1 MCIGV
6 GEITAALHEESR
18 SLRGRSLQTAE
29 NPMRT
34 QKLKSFILSSLFVSP
49 FANAQSAARVD
60 ELVITAT
67 RTPQSLVTTLASVNI
82 ISRDEIEQAGTATLA
97 ELLQRKAQ
105 VEIRTTGGAGQPAGV
120 FMRGASSQHT
130 LVLVDGLRVGSA
142 TVGSPAFEN
151 IPLDIIERIEI
162 VKGPLS
168 GLYGSDA
175 IGGVIQIFTRKFDR
189 PRLQAGIGFGTD
201 SAFAVN
207 AGFTAIENKTAVT
220 LNAGYRQVR
229 TRSATNADA
238 PSFIYNPDRDPYKN
252 ANVSVNL
259 SHTLWQGETIS
270 LNLWQSKGTAHFD
283 GGPADDSRNRQTLS
297 GVGVSSVNQIMNNWT
312 SRLNIGQTTDDI
324 RITSAFPGTFKTEQN
339 QAVWVNEF
347 KMPRGTSTAGAEY
360 REEKVAATTEY
371 DKKKRKTGAF
381 FLSYLERFG
390 QAEEQQID
398 FSLRRDEETQF
409 GRRNTGSVA
418 YGVQWTPALLVYAR
432 AGRAFRA
439 PSFNDLYFPGFSNPN
454 LKPERSEQAEI
465 GARFN
470 SAAMRGALVRFD
482 NRIED
487 LIAPDFIS
495 FTPVNIRNARIKG
508 WELSAD
514 TTLGGIGIKAA
525 LTAQQPID
533 ADSKR
538 QLRSRAKI
546 FGSLAANYS
555 IGQWQLGGDVV
566 ASGRRYDSSIESAG
580 SRMGGYAV
588 VNARIGYQVNK
599 MWALEINAQNI
610 ADRKYE
616 LARGYNPQARSV
628 FLNVKLLAF

>member
-1 MCIGV
+1 MATDEAID
-6 GEITAALHEESR
+6 ALHEELR
-18 SLRGRSLQTAE
+18 SLRGRSLQTPE

-34 QKLKSFILSSLFVSP
+34 QKLKSLILSSLIVSP
-49 FANAQSAARVD
+49 FANAQNTAQVD

-67 RTPQSLVTTLASVNI
+67 RTPQPLVTTLASVNI

-130 LVLVDGLRVGSA
+130 LVLVDGLRLGSA
-142 TVGSPAFEN
+142 TAGSPAFEN

-162 VKGPLS
+162 AKGPLS

-270 LNLWQSKGTAHFD
+270 LNAWQSKGTAHFD
-283 GGPADDSRNRQTLS
+283 GGPDDDSRNRQTLS
-297 GVGVSSVNQIMNNWT
+297 GVGVSSVNQIMNNWI

-390 QAEEQQID
+390 QANEQQID

-418 YGVQWTPALLVYAR
+418 YGVQLIPALLVYAR

-454 LKPERSEQAEI
+454 LKPERSEQAEV
-465 GARFN
+465 GARWS
-470 SAAMRGALVRFD
+470 SAAIRGSLVRFD

-508 WELSAD
+508 WELSGD
-514 TTLGGIGIKAA
+514 TLLAGVAIKAA
-525 LTAQQPID
+525 FTSQQPID
-533 ADSKR
+533 ADTKR

-546 FGSLAANYS
+546 FGSLAANHT
-555 IGQWQLGGDVV
+555 IGKWQIGSDVV

-588 VNARIGYQVNK
+588 VNARVGYQANK
-599 MWALEINAQNI
+599 MWAVEINAQNI

-628 FLNVKLLAF
+628 FVNVKLVAF

>member
-1 MCIGV
+1 
-6 GEITAALHEESR
+6 
-18 SLRGRSLQTAE
+18 
-29 NPMRT
+29 MRT
-34 QKLKSFILSSLFVSP
+34 QKFKSLILSSLIVSP
-49 FANAQSAARVD
+49 FANAQSTSQVD
-60 ELVITAT
+60 ALVITAS
-67 RTPQSLVTTLASVNI
+67 RTPQSLVTTLASVAI
-82 ISRDEIEQAGTATLA
+82 ISREEIEQAGTATLA

-105 VEIRTTGGAGQPAGV
+105 VEIRTSGGAGQPAGV
-120 FMRGASSQHT
+120 FIRGGSSQHT
-130 LVLVDGLRVGSA
+130 LVLVDGLRLGSA
-142 TVGSPAFEN
+142 TAGAPAFEN
-151 IPLDIIERIEI
+151 IPLDMIERIEI

-175 IGGVIQIFTRKFDR
+175 IGGVIQIFTRRFDR
-189 PRLQAGIGFGTD
+189 PRLHVGLGFGND

-207 AGFTAIENKTAVT
+207 AGFTAIENNTSVT

-229 TRSATNADA
+229 ARSATNADA
-238 PSFIYNPDRDPYKN
+238 ASFIYNPDHDPYKN
-252 ANVSVNL
+252 ANVSVNP
-259 SHTLWQGETIS
+259 SHTLWQGDTIS
-270 LNLWQSKGTAHFD
+270 LNLWQSRGSTHFD
-283 GGPADDSRNRQTLS
+283 SGPADDSRNRQTLS
-297 GVGVSSVNQIMNNWT
+297 GLGVSSVNQIMSNWT
-312 SRLNIGQTTDDI
+312 SRLNIGQTIDNI
-324 RITSAFPGTFKTEQN
+324 RISSAFPGTFKTEQN
-339 QAVWVNEF
+339 QAVWINEF

-360 REEKVAATTEY
+360 REEKVAATTDY

-381 FLSYLERFG
+381 FLSFSERFG
-390 QAEEQQID
+390 QANEQQID

-454 LKPERSEQAEI
+454 LKPERSEQAEV

-470 SAAMRGALVRFD
+470 SAAIRASLVRFD

-508 WELSAD
+508 WELSGD
-514 TTLGGIGIKAA
+514 TTLVGIGIKAA
-525 LTAQQPID
+525 LTSQQPID
-533 ADSKR
+533 ADTKR

-546 FGSLAANYS
+546 FGSLAATHS
-555 IGQWQLGGDVV
+555 IGKWQFGSDVV
-566 ASGRRYDSSIESAG
+566 ASGRRYDSTIESAG

-588 VNARIGYQVNK
+588 VNARLGYQVNK
-599 MWALEINAQNI
+599 MWAVEINAQNI

-616 LARGYNPQARSV
+616 LARGYNPGARSV
-628 FLNVKLLAF
+628 FLNVKLVAF

>member
-1 MCIGV
+1 MATDEAID
-6 GEITAALHEESR
+6 ALHEELR
-18 SLRGRSLQTAE
+18 SLRGRSLQTPE

-34 QKLKSFILSSLFVSP
+34 QKLKSLILSSLIVSP
-49 FANAQSAARVD
+49 FANAQSTAQVD

-67 RTPQSLVTTLASVNI
+67 RTPQPLVTTLASVNI

-130 LVLVDGLRVGSA
+130 LVLVDGLRLGSA
-142 TVGSPAFEN
+142 TAGSPAFEN

-162 VKGPLS
+162 AKGPLS

-175 IGGVIQIFTRKFDR
+175 IGGVIQIFTRQFDR

-270 LNLWQSKGTAHFD
+270 LNAWQSKGTAHFD
-283 GGPADDSRNRQTLS
+283 GGPDDDSRNRQTLS
-297 GVGVSSVNQIMNNWT
+297 GVGVSSVNQIMNNWI

-390 QAEEQQID
+390 QANEQQID

-418 YGVQWTPALLVYAR
+418 YGVQLIPALLVYAR

-454 LKPERSEQAEI
+454 LKPERSEQAEV
-465 GARFN
+465 GARWS
-470 SAAMRGALVRFD
+470 SAAIRGSLVRFD

-508 WELSAD
+508 WELSGD
-514 TTLGGIGIKAA
+514 TLLAGVAIKAA
-525 LTAQQPID
+525 FTSQQPID
-533 ADSKR
+533 ADTKR

-546 FGSLAANYS
+546 FGSLAANHT
-555 IGQWQLGGDVV
+555 IGKWQIGSDVV

-588 VNARIGYQVNK
+588 VNARVGYQANK
-599 MWALEINAQNI
+599 MWAVEINAQNI

-628 FLNVKLLAF
+628 FVNVKLVAF

>member
-1 MCIGV
+1 MATDEAID
-6 GEITAALHEESR
+6 ALHEESR
-18 SLRGRSLQTAE
+18 SLRGRSLQTPE

-34 QKLKSFILSSLFVSP
+34 QKLKSLILSSLIVSP
-49 FANAQSAARVD
+49 FANAQSTAQVD

-67 RTPQSLVTTLASVNI
+67 RTPQPLVTTLASVNI

-130 LVLVDGLRVGSA
+130 LVLVDGLRLGSA
-142 TVGSPAFEN
+142 TAGSPAFEN

-162 VKGPLS
+162 AKGPLS

-270 LNLWQSKGTAHFD
+270 LNAWQSKGTAHFD
-283 GGPADDSRNRQTLS
+283 GGPDDDSRNRQTLS
-297 GVGVSSVNQIMNNWT
+297 GVGVSSVNQIMNNWI

-390 QAEEQQID
+390 QANEQQID

-418 YGVQWTPALLVYAR
+418 YGVQLIPALLVYAR

-454 LKPERSEQAEI
+454 LKPERSEQAEV
-465 GARFN
+465 GARWS
-470 SAAMRGALVRFD
+470 SAAIRGSLVRFD

-508 WELSAD
+508 WELSGD
-514 TTLGGIGIKAA
+514 TLLAGVAIKAA
-525 LTAQQPID
+525 FTSQQPID
-533 ADSKR
+533 ADTKR

-546 FGSLAANYS
+546 FGSLAANHT
-555 IGQWQLGGDVV
+555 IGKWQIGSDVV

-588 VNARIGYQVNK
+588 VNARVGYQANK
-599 MWALEINAQNI
+599 MWAVEINAQNI

-628 FLNVKLLAF
+628 FVNVKLVAF

>member
-1 MCIGV
+1 MATDEAID
-6 GEITAALHEESR
+6 ALHEESR
-18 SLRGRSLQTAE
+18 SLRGRSLQTPE

-34 QKLKSFILSSLFVSP
+34 QKLKSLILSSLIVSP
-49 FANAQSAARVD
+49 FANAQSTAQVD

-67 RTPQSLVTTLASVNI
+67 RTPQPLVTTLASVNI

-130 LVLVDGLRVGSA
+130 LVLVDGLRLGSA
-142 TVGSPAFEN
+142 TAGSPAFEN

-162 VKGPLS
+162 AKGPLS

-270 LNLWQSKGTAHFD
+270 LNAWQSKGTAHFD
-283 GGPADDSRNRQTLS
+283 GGPDDDSRNRQTLS
-297 GVGVSSVNQIMNNWT
+297 GVGVSSVNQIMNNWI

-390 QAEEQQID
+390 QANEQQID

-418 YGVQWTPALLVYAR
+418 YGVQLIPALLVYAR

-454 LKPERSEQAEI
+454 LKPERSEQAEV
-465 GARFN
+465 GARWS
-470 SAAMRGALVRFD
+470 SATIRGSLVRFD

-487 LIAPDFIS
+487 LIAPDFIF

-508 WELSAD
+508 WELSGD
-514 TTLGGIGIKAA
+514 TLLAGVAIKAA
-525 LTAQQPID
+525 FTSQQPID
-533 ADSKR
+533 ADTKR

-546 FGSLAANYS
+546 FGSLAANHT
-555 IGQWQLGGDVV
+555 IGKWQIGSDVV

-588 VNARIGYQVNK
+588 VNARVGYQANK
-599 MWALEINAQNI
+599 MWAVEINAQNI

-616 LARGYNPQARSV
+616 LARGYNPPARSV
-628 FLNVKLLAF
+628 FVNVKLVAF

>member
-1 MCIGV
+1 MATDEAID
-6 GEITAALHEESR
+6 ALHEESR
-18 SLRGRSLQTAE
+18 SLRGRSLQTPE

-34 QKLKSFILSSLFVSP
+34 QKLKSLILSSLIVSP
-49 FANAQSAARVD
+49 FANAQNTAQVD

-67 RTPQSLVTTLASVNI
+67 RTPQPLVTTLASVNI

-130 LVLVDGLRVGSA
+130 LVLVDGLRLGSA
-142 TVGSPAFEN
+142 TAGSPAFEN

-162 VKGPLS
+162 AKGPLS

-175 IGGVIQIFTRKFDR
+175 IGGVIQIFTRQFDR

-270 LNLWQSKGTAHFD
+270 LNAWQSKGTAHFD
-283 GGPADDSRNRQTLS
+283 GGPDDDSRNRQTLS
-297 GVGVSSVNQIMNNWT
+297 GVGVSSVNQIMNNWI

-390 QAEEQQID
+390 QANEQQID

-418 YGVQWTPALLVYAR
+418 YGVQLIPALLVYAR

-454 LKPERSEQAEI
+454 LKPERSEQAEV
-465 GARFN
+465 GARWS
-470 SAAMRGALVRFD
+470 SAAIRGSLVRFD

-508 WELSAD
+508 WELSGD
-514 TTLGGIGIKAA
+514 TLLAGVAIKAA
-525 LTAQQPID
+525 FTSQQPID
-533 ADSKR
+533 ADTKR

-546 FGSLAANYS
+546 FGSLAANHT
-555 IGQWQLGGDVV
+555 IGKWQIGSDVV

-588 VNARIGYQVNK
+588 VNARVGYQANK
-599 MWALEINAQNI
+599 MWAVEINAQNI

-628 FLNVKLLAF
+628 FVNVKLVAF

>member
-1 MCIGV
+1 MATDEAID
-6 GEITAALHEESR
+6 ALHEESR
-18 SLRGRSLQTAE
+18 SLRGRSLQTPE

-34 QKLKSFILSSLFVSP
+34 QKLKSLILSSLIVSP
-49 FANAQSAARVD
+49 FANAQSTAQVD

-67 RTPQSLVTTLASVNI
+67 RTPQPLVTTLASVNI

-130 LVLVDGLRVGSA
+130 LVLVDGLRLGSA
-142 TVGSPAFEN
+142 TAGSPAFEN

-162 VKGPLS
+162 AKGPLS

-229 TRSATNADA
+229 ARSATNADA

-270 LNLWQSKGTAHFD
+270 LNAWQSKGTAHFD
-283 GGPADDSRNRQTLS
+283 GGPDDDSRNRQTLS
-297 GVGVSSVNQIMNNWT
+297 GVGVSSVNQIMNNWI

-390 QAEEQQID
+390 QANEQQID

-418 YGVQWTPALLVYAR
+418 YGVQLIPALLVYAR

-454 LKPERSEQAEI
+454 LKPERSEQAEV
-465 GARFN
+465 GARWS
-470 SAAMRGALVRFD
+470 SATIRGSLVRFD

-508 WELSAD
+508 WELSGD
-514 TTLGGIGIKAA
+514 TLLAGVAIKAA
-525 LTAQQPID
+525 FTSQQPID
-533 ADSKR
+533 ADTKR

-546 FGSLAANYS
+546 FGSLAANHT
-555 IGQWQLGGDVV
+555 IGKWQIGSDVV
-566 ASGRRYDSSIESAG
+566 ANGRRYDSSIESAG
-580 SRMGGYAV
+580 SRIGGYAV
-588 VNARIGYQVNK
+588 VNARVGYQANK
-599 MWALEINAQNI
+599 MWAVEINAQNI

-628 FLNVKLLAF
+628 FVNVKLVAF

>member
-1 MCIGV
+1 
-6 GEITAALHEESR
+6 
-18 SLRGRSLQTAE
+18 
-29 NPMRT
+29 MRT
-34 QKLKSFILSSLFVSP
+34 QKLTSLILSSLIVSP
-49 FANAQSAARVD
+49 FAYAQNAARVD
-60 ELVITAT
+60 ELVITAS
-67 RTPQSLVTTLASVNI
+67 RTPQSLATTLAAVNI
-82 ISRDEIEQAGTATLA
+82 ISREEIEQAGTATLA

-130 LVLVDGLRVGSA
+130 LVLVDGLRLGSA
-142 TVGSPAFEN
+142 TAGSPAFEN

-189 PRLQAGIGFGTD
+189 PRLQASVGFGTD
-201 SAFAVN
+201 SAVAVN
-207 AGFTAIENKTAVT
+207 AGFTAIENKTSVT

-229 TRSATNADA
+229 ARSATNADA

-270 LNLWQSKGTAHFD
+270 LNAWQSRGTTHFD
-283 GGPADDSRNRQTLS
+283 GGPGDDPINRQTLS
-297 GVGVSSVNQIMNNWT
+297 GVGVSSVNQIMDNWT

-324 RITSAFPGTFKTEQN
+324 RITSSFPGTFKTEQN
-339 QAVWVNEF
+339 QAVWINEF
-347 KMPRGTSTAGAEY
+347 KMPKGTSTAGAEY
-360 REEKVAATTEY
+360 REENVAATTEY
-371 DKKKRKTGAF
+371 DKRKRKTGAF

-418 YGVQWTPALLVYAR
+418 YGVQLTTALLVYAR

-439 PSFNDLYFPGFSNPN
+439 PSFNDLYYPGFSNPN

-465 GARFN
+465 GARYN
-470 SAAMRGALVRFD
+470 GAAIRASLVRFD

-508 WELSAD
+508 WELSGD
-514 TTLGGIGIKAA
+514 TTLLGIGIKAA

-533 ADSKR
+533 ADTRR
-538 QLRSRAKI
+538 QLRSRAKL
-546 FGSLAANYS
+546 FGSLAVHRS
-555 IGQWQLGGDVV
+555 FGQWNIGSDMV

-588 VNARIGYQVNK
+588 VNARVGYQVNK
-599 MWALEINAQNI
+599 MWAVEINAQNI

-628 FLNVKLLAF
+628 FLNVKLVAF